1 MTINS
6 VTLVGRLA
14 TDPKINKAG
23 DTKICNATIAVDG
36 LSKDAPASF
45 IPLVIFNKTA
55 ENLVNY
61 CSKGDRIGIVGS
73 LQVRS
78 WETKEK
84 EKRYTTEVVVSSL
97 MFLSDK
103 REDDED
109 DEDEDD
115 EEEEKKPS
123 KYDKKK
129 R

>member
-6 VTLVGRLA
+6 VTLIGRLVA
-14 TDPKINKAG
+14 DPKINKVG
-23 DTKICNATIAVDG
+23 DTKICNATIALDG
-36 LSKDAPASF
+36 LSKDADASF

-97 MFLSDK
+97 MFLSDRK
-103 REDDED
+103 D
-109 DEDEDD
+109 DEDD
-115 EEEEKKPS
+115 EEEEKPS

>member
-6 VTLVGRLA
+6 VTLIGRLA

-36 LSKDAPASF
+36 LSKDADASF

-55 ENLVNY
+55 ENLVKY
-61 CSKGDRIGIVGS
+61 CHKGDRIGVVGS
-73 LQVRS
+73 IQTRS

-103 REDDED
+103 KDD
-109 DEDEDD
+109 DEDD
-115 EEEEKKPS
+115 EEEEEKKSS

>member
-23 DTKICNATIAVDG
+23 DTKICDATIAVDG
-36 LSKDAPASF
+36 LSKEAPASF
-45 IPLVIFNKTA
+45 IHLVVFNKTA

-61 CSKGDRIGIVGS
+61 CSKGDRIGVVGS

-103 REDDED
+103 KDDED
-109 DEDEDD
+109 DE

>member
-6 VTLVGRLA
+6 VTLIGRLVA
-14 TDPKINKAG
+14 DPKINKAG
-23 DTKICNATIAVDG
+23 ETKICNATIALDG
-36 LSKDAPASF
+36 LSKDADASF

-55 ENLVNY
+55 ENLVKY
-61 CSKGDRIGIVGS
+61 CHKGDRIGVVGS
-73 LQVRS
+73 IQTRS

-103 REDDED
+103 RD
-109 DEDEDD
+109 DEDE
-115 EEEEKKPS
+115 EEEEKPS